1 MLGRQFAGYGLGWF
15 LSDYNGDKVLNHGGG
30 LSGVIS
36 LQTLIPKKNLGVM
49 VLTNFADNSL
59 TTALTYRILDKLL
72 GLPERDWSV
81 EFLKRQ
87 KKGAERRKKR
97 EQELQAKR
105 AKGTKP
111 SLKLEES
118 TGRYFD
124 RLSGYTEIK
133 NENWQTRF

>member
-1 MLGRQFAGYGLGWF
+1 
-15 LSDYNGDKVLNHGGG
+15 
-30 LSGVIS
+30 
-36 LQTLIPKKNLGVM
+36 M

-72 GLPERDWSV
+72 GRPERDWSV

-111 SLKLEES
+111 SLKLEEY

-124 RLSGYTEIK
+124 LLSGYTEIK